1 MDDISLIEEA
11 IKLEMEAEKRYAEQ
25 IKTMKDP
32 FLVGFLEGLRRNEEE
47 HGNFLRGI
55 LERLKGG

>member
-1 MDDISLIEEA
+1 MDDISFIEEA

-32 FLVGFLEGLRRNEEE
+32 FFVGFLEGLRRNEEE
-47 HGNFLRGI
+47 HGDFLRGM
-55 LERLKGG
+55 LRRLKGG